1 MTRLDYAIHFFF
13 GKKSDSMISIEERFP
28 HLDKFDRLGSF
39 FQAFGNHSI
48 TFKKGWII
56 IFPARHEFTWHNRKE
71 IIDISI
77 SIFALY
83 WDKTRNNNSNISKKT
98 IQRNTDKEKGSGGT
112 NHE

>member
-28 HLDKFDRLGSF
+28 QLDKFDRLGAF
-39 FQAFGNHSI
+39 FHAFGNLSI

-56 IFPARHEFTWHNRKE
+56 ILPARHEFKWNNSKG
-71 IIDISI
+71 IIQISI

-83 WDKTRNNNSNISKKT
+83 WNKTRKKT
-98 IQRNTDKEKGSGGT
+98 VQTKGDST
-112 NHE
+112 